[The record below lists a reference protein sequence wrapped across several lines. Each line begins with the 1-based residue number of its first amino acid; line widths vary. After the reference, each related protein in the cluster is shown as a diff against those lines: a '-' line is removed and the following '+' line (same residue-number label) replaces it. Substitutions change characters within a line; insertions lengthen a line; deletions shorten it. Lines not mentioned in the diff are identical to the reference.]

1 MTDKRLGAASEMD
14 SVQTL
19 YDGIPIL
26 PEGINYLRK
35 SLLVNL
41 WNLANHLFA
50 PSTGAW
56 LIDCVFQFHIW
67 RTKLEKQVKILENA
81 NICIYL

>member
-19 YDGIPIL
+19 DDGIPIL
-26 PEGINYLRK
+26 PGGINYLRK

-41 WNLANHLFA
+41 
-50 PSTGAW
+50 
-56 LIDCVFQFHIW
+56 
-67 RTKLEKQVKILENA
+67 
-81 NICIYL
+81 